1 MEQNKDDIEN
11 QYFTNDISYN
21 SDKNKIINNNKT
33 IELIDFIKKSNDKLH
48 KVNKMIK
55 SKSYSDIFVNKDK
68 NIDTFEEYNPI
79 LYEDKNKK
87 NSILNYNLKI
97 NENNISNNK
106 LKTLLNYCKINYFCR
121 FKSNFSINTLNKFM
135 TIILHIFIMIVFE
148 IYFYFNY
155 VILIEKESFLK
166 QIDKY
171 IYELKQMPLNSLE
184 QKIIKYE
191 LDTNQ
196 NLYKNYLDNLYKA
209 YINSLKYQK
218 ALLYKLLK
226 TACIM
231 AGSTGIILII
241 LFSFGLYN
249 RKKIKWNWIWIE
261 NLLMFLL
268 LGIFEYLFFTNIIM
282 NYNPIT
288 DQEIKY
294 HVVNKIINHYNSTM

>member
-11 QYFTNDISYN
+11 QYFTNDISEN
-21 SDKNKIINNNKT
+21 INNNKT
-33 IELIDFIKKSNDKLH
+33 IELINFIKLSNNKLH
-48 KVNKMIK
+48 KVNKIIK
-55 SKSYSDIFVNKDK
+55 SKSYSDIFINKDK

-87 NSILNYNLKI
+87 NSILNYNLRI
-97 NENNISNNK
+97 NKNIIYNNK
-106 LKTLLNYCKINYFCR
+106 FKKIINYCKFNYFCS
-121 FKSNFSINTLNKFM
+121 FKTKLSIDTLNKFM

-155 VILIEKESFLK
+155 IILIEKESFLK

-196 NLYKNYLDNLYKA
+196 NVYKNYLDNLYKA

-226 TACIM
+226 IACIM